1 MKVVCS
7 ILVSII
13 LGAVTGLS
21 HEQNPDSLRV
31 LYAEYDTVTHTQI
44 IPLNALQN
52 GYDVLV
58 LWYSFD
64 KENECEI
71 SWPAV
76 RIDGSFSLVIN
87 PKEMYLRTHHENPN
101 SPYLYWIVGIQP
113 LQYEILKTHYKKR
126 KLEFNNYKKDKETR
140 DGRTDNS
147 YQNFKT
153 LMKKINTIL
162 KNQPIEIPD
171 YHTFNSIIHLRI
183 AYSEDDING
192 GLKATTIPT
201 HE

>member
-7 ILVSII
+7 LVVSII

-21 HEQNPDSLRV
+21 QEKNPDSLRV
-31 LYAEYDTVTHTQI
+31 LYAVYDTVTHTQI

-58 LWYSFD
+58 LWYGFGN
-64 KENECEI
+64 ENECSI
-71 SWPAV
+71 SWPADE
-76 RIDGSFSLVIN
+76 IDGQYSLVIN
-87 PKEMYLRTHHENPN
+87 PKEMYLRTCHENPN

-113 LQYEILKTHYKKR
+113 SQYEILKTNYKKR
-126 KLEFNNYKKDKETR
+126 KLEFNNYKKDKETQ
-140 DGRTDNS
+140 DGWTDNC

-183 AYSEDDING
+183 AGSEDGING